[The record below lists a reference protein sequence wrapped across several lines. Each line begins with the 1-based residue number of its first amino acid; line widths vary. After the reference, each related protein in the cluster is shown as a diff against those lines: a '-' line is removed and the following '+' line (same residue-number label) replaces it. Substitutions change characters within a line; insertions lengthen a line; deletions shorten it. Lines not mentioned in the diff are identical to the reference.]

1 VDERQSLERLGEA
14 RVARMATVD
23 GQGAPHVVPVVFAL
37 EGRTIYWAVDHK
49 PKRSPALKRLANLRA
64 NPAVQLVVDHY
75 DQDWSSLWW
84 VRATGQA
91 RILEG
96 GDERERALELLAG
109 KYPQYRE
116 QPPDGAVV
124 AIDIERLAWW
134 EG

>member
-1 VDERQSLERLGEA
+1 MDERQALERLGEA
-14 RVARMATVD
+14 RVARMATID
-23 GQGAPHVVPVVFAL
+23 GRGGPHVIPVVFAVD
-37 EGRTIYWAVDHK
+37 GRTIYWAVDQK

-64 NPAVQLVVDHY
+64 NPAVQLVVDRY
-75 DQDWSSLWW
+75 DEDWSSLWW

-91 RILEG
+91 RILEN
-96 GDERERALELLAG
+96 GDEREEALEILAA

-124 AIDIERLAWW
+124 AIDIGRLSWW